1 MIITH
6 QGLQFFKVQFGD
18 ITLAFNPISKESKI
32 KSPRFGADIALIS
45 NNHVDMNGSE
55 ILSYSDREP
64 FVIKGPG
71 EYEIKDVFIKG
82 FASKTNYDSKED
94 KLNTIYY
101 VRLEGMNILF
111 LGSLNDKELPHDAK
125 EAIEEVDI
133 LFIPIGDDG
142 VLDPNIAAKLATTLE
157 PKIIIPMHYDLSGS
171 KNALSTFL
179 KEYGSEKVAPIDK
192 LTIRKKDLEGKDGEV
207 VVIKSDN

>member
-6 QGLQFFKVQFGD
+6 QGLEFFKMQFGD

-32 KSPRFGADIALIS
+32 KSARFGADIALIS
-45 NNHVDMNGSE
+45 NNHPDMNGSE

-71 EYEIKDVFIKG
+71 EYEIKDVIIKG
-82 FASKTNYDSKED
+82 FPTKTNYDSKED
-94 KLNTIYY
+94 KLNTIYF

-111 LGSLNDKELPHDAK
+111 LGALSDKNLPVEAK

-133 LFIPIGDDG
+133 LFIPIGGDG
-142 VLDPNIAAKLATTLE
+142 VLDPDEAAKLATSLE
-157 PKIIIPMHYDLSGS
+157 PKIIIPMHFDLPGA
-171 KNALSTFL
+171 KNALNTFL
-179 KEYGSEKVAPIDK
+179 KEYGNDKIVPIDK

-207 VVIKSDN
+207 VALKADN